1 MSCGGGA
8 YTHAACLSAP
18 VVILVPASTWL
29 WLLPACLLAL
39 TAGHKLGVE
48 SAKAGAFVFD
58 DDGNPISDGKV
69 TGTESERR
77 RDTESH
83 GVERHCRDR
92 LRGIRGLLG
101 TFRQAEPAAWLA
113 LLTADSLLPTNWLL

>member
-18 VVILVPASTWL
+18 VVILVPASTSL

-39 TAGHKLGVE
+39 TAGHRLGVE

-83 GVERHCRDR
+83 GGEASSRQTEGCTRASGHIQTGRTSCMVGTSNCR
-92 LRGIRGLLG
+92 LS
-101 TFRQAEPAAWLA
+101 AA
-113 LLTADSLLPTNWLL
+113 N